1 MAQIFLQVIN
11 MSVTASIVILAVC
24 FGRGILKQAPKIL
37 SYALWLVVLIRLVCP
52 AAVATPGNDTGR
64 NNGRSDICITE
75 GCSQG

>member
-37 SYALWLVVLIRLVCP
+37 LTHYGWLY
-52 AAVATPGNDTGR
+52 
-64 NNGRSDICITE
+64 
-75 GCSQG
+75 